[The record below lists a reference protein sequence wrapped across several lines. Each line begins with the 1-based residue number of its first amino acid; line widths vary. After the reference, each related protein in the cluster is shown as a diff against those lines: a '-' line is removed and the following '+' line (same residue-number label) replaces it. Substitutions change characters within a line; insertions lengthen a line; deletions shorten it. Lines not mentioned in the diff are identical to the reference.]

1 MVGISRDEMIFR
13 ILKGA
18 PHSPMSTHELI
29 GVLSDKNY
37 AYIPT
42 ARQMPFILKRIGMVR
57 VETTEGT
64 KWRF

>member
-1 MVGISRDEMIFR
+1 MVGITRDEMITR

-18 PHSPMSTHELI
+18 PYTFMSTYELI
-29 GVLSDKNY
+29 GVLSDKKY

-42 ARQMPFILKRIGMVR
+42 AREMPFILKRIGMVQ
-57 VETTEGT
+57 VETMEGK

>member
-1 MVGISRDEMIFR
+1 MVGITRDEMILR
-13 ILKGA
+13 IMKG
-18 PHSPMSTHELI
+18 SPFTLMSTHELI

-42 ARQMPFILKRIGMVR
+42 ARQMPFILKRIGMVQ
-57 VETTEGT
+57 VKTTEGK